1 MSPHCN
7 RQFFIQRLCKGLYA
21 EFLHG
26 GKIKSHQL
34 DGEHVL
40 PRTVLRMLTVGCRV
54 LLCSSS
60 GFPGTFRLFTHRLL
74 QDDDYLILPEVIQT
88 LHTRITELE
97 RPSAVYLLPPHE
109 RLSSD
114 LRAVYTSDMD
124 GNLHT
129 SFAWLGHGT
138 MMHRSL
144 ASEFLSLL
152 QVLKISEEETRMADN
167 YFSVLRNHPP
177 ETWFD
182 QGIELGGGQ
191 AFTVG
196 SEGHERNKKHVVS
209 LKTASLWC

>member
-1 MSPHCN
+1 
-7 RQFFIQRLCKGLYA
+7 
-21 EFLHG
+21 
-26 GKIKSHQL
+26 
-34 DGEHVL
+34 V
-40 PRTVLRMLTVGCRV
+40 
-54 LLCSSS
+54 
-60 GFPGTFRLFTHRLL
+60 L

-97 RPSAVYLLPPHE
+97 RLSALHLLPPHE

-114 LRAVYTSDMD
+114 LRAMYTSDLD

-144 ASEFLSLL
+144 ASEFLSLM
-152 QVLKISEEETRMADN
+152 QVLEFSKEETKMADN
-167 YFSVLRNHPP
+167 YFSVLKNYPS

-196 SEGHERNKKHVVS
+196 SEGHERNKKHIVS
-209 LKTASLWC
+209 PK

>member
-1 MSPHCN
+1 MPNSCTEEKLEVINSMENMYFHA
-7 RQFFIQRLCKGLYA
+7 R
-21 EFLHG
+21 FLG
-26 GKIKSHQL
+26 CSQL
-34 DGEHVL
+34 DAEYCFVQ
-40 PRTVLRMLTVGCRV
+40 VVV
-54 LLCSSS
+54 S
-60 GFPGTFRLFTHRLL
+60 PGTFRLFTHRLL

-88 LHTRITELE
+88 LHARITELE